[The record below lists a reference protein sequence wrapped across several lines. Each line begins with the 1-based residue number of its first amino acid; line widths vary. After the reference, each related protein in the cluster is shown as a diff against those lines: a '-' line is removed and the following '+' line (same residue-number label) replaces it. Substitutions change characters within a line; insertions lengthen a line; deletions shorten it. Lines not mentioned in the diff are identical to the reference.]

1 MRLSFMLET
10 CIILVAV
17 LAAGRLSQRL
27 GQPAVLGQL
36 LVGVLFGPA
45 LLGWLHPGPLI
56 SEVAEIGVVLL
67 MFIAGLETQ
76 FEEIRRNALAA
87 TLVAVLGVALPFAGG
102 WLTSSGWGFDS
113 PTAIFTG
120 VLLVATSVSISAQT
134 LKELGY
140 LQSRPGVTILAAAV
154 LDDVL
159 GIIVL
164 SVVLGSLG
172 ASGGGGHG
180 AEPLPLLLGKM
191 AGFFAVAI
199 LVGYKLLPVL
209 MRRVARLEGGL
220 PLLTVSI
227 SVALAFAWAAE
238 FTGLAGIIGS
248 YLVGLMLSLTELRE
262 KIMHEVE
269 HVAYAFFVPFF
280 FANVGLSATFAGMT
294 GSFLVFVII
303 LVLVAVVTKIVGCGA
318 GAVLARFPLRDAAGV
333 GVGMMARGE
342 VGLIVA
348 TIGLEAGLL
357 PPELYTAMVFVSLGT
372 TLLTPPLLKMVFK
385 SRPGEKERAR
395 PATE

>member
-1 MRLSFMLET
+1 MNFLLEA
-10 CIILVAV
+10 CVILIGV
-17 LAAGRLSQRL
+17 LAAGRVSQRL

-45 LLGWLHPGPLI
+45 LLGWLQPGPLI
-56 SEVAEIGVVLL
+56 SEIAEIGVVLL
-67 MFIAGLETQ
+67 MFIAGLETR
-76 FEEIRRNALAA
+76 FEDIQRNAFAA
-87 TLVAVLGVALPFAGG
+87 TLVAVLGVALPFVGG
-102 WLTSSGWGFDS
+102 WLITTLWGFD
-113 PTAIFTG
+113 PTTAIFTG

-159 GIIVL
+159 GIVVL

-172 ASGGGGHG
+172 AADGGHG
-180 AEPLPLLLGKM
+180 AAPLPLLLGRM

-199 LVGYKLLPVL
+199 LVGYWLLPLL
-209 MRRVARLEGGL
+209 MRPVARMEGSL
-220 PLLTVSI
+220 PLLTVAI

-238 FTGLAGIIGS
+238 FAGLAGIIGS
-248 YLVGLMLSLTELRE
+248 YLAGLMLSLTELRE

-269 HVAYAFFVPFF
+269 HIAYAFFVPFF

-294 GSFLVFVII
+294 GPFLFFVLL
-303 LVLVAVVTKIVGCGA
+303 LVLVAAVTKIAGCGV
-318 GAVLARFPLRDAAGV
+318 GALLARFPVRDATAV

-342 VGLIVA
+342 VGLIIA
-348 TIGLEAGLL
+348 TIGLDQGLL
-357 PPELYTAMVFVSLGT
+357 QAELYTAMVFVSLGT
-372 TLLTPPLLKMVFK
+372 TLLTPPLLKVAF
-385 SRPGEKERAR
+385 RGR
-395 PATE
+395 PAVAG

>member
-1 MRLSFMLET
+1 MNFLLEA
-10 CIILVAV
+10 CVILIGV
-17 LAAGRLSQRL
+17 LAAGRVSQRL

-45 LLGWLHPGPLI
+45 LLGWLQPGQLI
-56 SEVAEIGVVLL
+56 SEIAEIGVVLL
-67 MFIAGLETQ
+67 MFIAGLETR
-76 FEEIRRNALAA
+76 FEDIQRNAFAA
-87 TLVAVLGVALPFAGG
+87 TLVAVLGVALPFVGG
-102 WLTSSGWGFDS
+102 WLITTLWGFD
-113 PTAIFTG
+113 PTTAIFTG

-159 GIIVL
+159 GIVVL

-172 ASGGGGHG
+172 AADGGHG
-180 AEPLPLLLGKM
+180 AAPLPLLLGRM

-199 LVGYKLLPVL
+199 LVGYWLLPLL
-209 MRRVARLEGGL
+209 MRPVARMEGSL
-220 PLLTVSI
+220 PLLTVAI

-238 FTGLAGIIGS
+238 FAGLAGIIGS
-248 YLVGLMLSLTELRE
+248 YLAGLMLSLTELRE

-269 HVAYAFFVPFF
+269 HIAYAFFVPFF

-294 GSFLVFVII
+294 GPFLFFV
-303 LVLVAVVTKIVGCGA
+303 LLVVLVAAVTKIAGCGV
-318 GAVLARFPLRDAAGV
+318 GALLARFPVRDATAV

-342 VGLIVA
+342 VGLIIA
-348 TIGLEAGLL
+348 TIGLDQGLL
-357 PPELYTAMVFVSLGT
+357 QAELYTAMVFVSLGT
-372 TLLTPPLLKMVFK
+372 TLLTPPLLKAVF
-385 SRPGEKERAR
+385 RGR
-395 PATE
+395 PAVAG

>member
-1 MRLSFMLET
+1 MNFLLEA
-10 CIILVAV
+10 CVILIGV
-17 LAAGRLSQRL
+17 LAAGRVSQRL

-45 LLGWLHPGPLI
+45 LLGWLQPGQLI
-56 SEVAEIGVVLL
+56 SEIAEIGVVLL
-67 MFIAGLETQ
+67 MFIAGLETR
-76 FEEIRRNALAA
+76 FEDIQRNAFAA
-87 TLVAVLGVALPFAGG
+87 TLVAVLGVALPFVGG
-102 WLTSSGWGFDS
+102 WLITTLWGFD
-113 PTAIFTG
+113 PTTAIFTG

-159 GIIVL
+159 GIVVL

-172 ASGGGGHG
+172 AADGGHG
-180 AEPLPLLLGKM
+180 AAPLPLLLGRM

-199 LVGYKLLPVL
+199 LVGYWLLPLL
-209 MRRVARLEGGL
+209 MRPVARMEGSL
-220 PLLTVSI
+220 PLLTVAI

-238 FTGLAGIIGS
+238 FAGLAGIIGS
-248 YLVGLMLSLTELRE
+248 YLAGLMLSLTELRE

-269 HVAYAFFVPFF
+269 HIAYAFFVPFF

-294 GSFLVFVII
+294 GPFLFFVLL
-303 LVLVAVVTKIVGCGA
+303 LVLVAAVTKIAGCGV
-318 GAVLARFPLRDAAGV
+318 GALLARFPVRDATAV

-342 VGLIVA
+342 VGLIIA
-348 TIGLEAGLL
+348 TIGLDQGLL
-357 PPELYTAMVFVSLGT
+357 QAELYTAMVFVSLGT
-372 TLLTPPLLKMVFK
+372 TLLTPPLLKAVF
-385 SRPGEKERAR
+385 RGR
-395 PATE
+395 PAVAG

>member
-1 MRLSFMLET
+1 MVLSFLLET
-10 CIILVAV
+10 CLILVAV
-17 LAAGRLSQRL
+17 LAAGRLSRRL

-45 LLGWLHPGPLI
+45 LLGWLQPGPLI

-76 FEEIRRNALAA
+76 FEEIKRNVVAA
-87 TLVAVLGVALPFAGG
+87 TLVAVLGVALPFAAG
-102 WLTSSGWGFDS
+102 WLTADVWGFDS
-113 PTAIFTG
+113 PTAVFTG

-134 LKELGY
+134 LKELGH

-191 AGFFAVAI
+191 AGFFAAAI
-199 LVGYKLLPVL
+199 LVGYKLLPGI
-209 MRRVARLEGGL
+209 MQRVARMEGSL

-248 YLVGLMLSLTELRE
+248 YLIGLMLSLTDLRE

-269 HVAYAFFVPFF
+269 HIAYAFFVPFF
-280 FANVGLSATFAGMT
+280 FANVGLSATFAGLT
-294 GSFLVFVII
+294 GSFLLFVVV
-303 LVLVAVVTKIVGCGA
+303 LVLVAAATKIVGCGA
-318 GAVLARFPLRDAAGV
+318 GALLARFPLRDATGV

-357 PPELYTAMVFVSLGT
+357 PPELYTGMVFVSLGT
-372 TLLTPPLLKMVFK
+372 TLLTPPLLKLVFK
-385 SRPGEKERAR
+385 PQPGGQQQELPTAD
-395 PATE
+395 

>member
-1 MRLSFMLET
+1 MNFLLEA
-10 CIILVAV
+10 CVILIGV
-17 LAAGRLSQRL
+17 LAAGRVSQRL

-45 LLGWLHPGPLI
+45 LLGWLQPGPLI
-56 SEVAEIGVVLL
+56 SEIAEIGVVLL
-67 MFIAGLETQ
+67 MFIAGLETR
-76 FEEIRRNALAA
+76 FEDIQRNAFAA
-87 TLVAVLGVALPFAGG
+87 TLVAVLGVALPFVGG
-102 WLTSSGWGFDS
+102 WLITTLWGFD
-113 PTAIFTG
+113 PTTAIFTG

-159 GIIVL
+159 GIVVL

-172 ASGGGGHG
+172 AADGGHG
-180 AEPLPLLLGKM
+180 AAPLPLLLGRM

-199 LVGYKLLPVL
+199 LVGYWLLPLL
-209 MRRVARLEGGL
+209 MRPVARMEGSL
-220 PLLTVSI
+220 PLLTVAI

-238 FTGLAGIIGS
+238 FAGLAGIIGS
-248 YLVGLMLSLTELRE
+248 YLAGLMLSLTELRE

-269 HVAYAFFVPFF
+269 HIAYAFFVPFF

-294 GSFLVFVII
+294 GPFLFFV
-303 LVLVAVVTKIVGCGA
+303 LLVVLVAAVTKIAGCGV
-318 GAVLARFPLRDAAGV
+318 GALLARFPVRDATAV

-342 VGLIVA
+342 VGLIIA
-348 TIGLEAGLL
+348 TIGLDQGLL
-357 PPELYTAMVFVSLGT
+357 QAELYTAMVFVSLGT
-372 TLLTPPLLKMVFK
+372 TLLTPPLLKVAF
-385 SRPGEKERAR
+385 RGR
-395 PATE
+395 PAVAG

>member
-1 MRLSFMLET
+1 MNFLLEA
-10 CIILVAV
+10 CVILIGV
-17 LAAGRLSQRL
+17 LAAGRVSQRL

-45 LLGWLHPGPLI
+45 LLGWLQPGPLI
-56 SEVAEIGVVLL
+56 SEIAEIGVVLL
-67 MFIAGLETQ
+67 MFIAGLETR
-76 FEEIRRNALAA
+76 FEDIQRNAFAA
-87 TLVAVLGVALPFAGG
+87 TLVAVLGVALPFVGG
-102 WLTSSGWGFDS
+102 WLITTLWGFD
-113 PTAIFTG
+113 PTTAIFTG

-159 GIIVL
+159 GIVVL

-172 ASGGGGHG
+172 AADGGHG
-180 AEPLPLLLGKM
+180 AAPLPLLLGRM

-199 LVGYKLLPVL
+199 LVGYWLLPLL
-209 MRRVARLEGGL
+209 MRPVARMEGSL
-220 PLLTVSI
+220 PLLTVAI

-238 FTGLAGIIGS
+238 FAGLAGIIGS
-248 YLVGLMLSLTELRE
+248 YLAGLMLSLTELRE

-269 HVAYAFFVPFF
+269 HIAYAFFVPFF

-294 GSFLVFVII
+294 GPFLFFVLL
-303 LVLVAVVTKIVGCGA
+303 LVLVAAVTKIAGCGF
-318 GAVLARFPLRDAAGV
+318 GALLARFPVRDATAV

-342 VGLIVA
+342 VGLIIA
-348 TIGLEAGLL
+348 TIGLDQGLL
-357 PPELYTAMVFVSLGT
+357 QAELYTAMVFVSLGT
-372 TLLTPPLLKMVFK
+372 TLLTPPLLKAVF
-385 SRPGEKERAR
+385 RGR
-395 PATE
+395 PAVAG

>member
-1 MRLSFMLET
+1 MNFLLEA
-10 CIILVAV
+10 CVILIGV
-17 LAAGRLSQRL
+17 LAAGRVSQRL

-45 LLGWLHPGPLI
+45 LLGWLQPGQLI
-56 SEVAEIGVVLL
+56 SEIAEIGVVLL
-67 MFIAGLETQ
+67 MFIAGLETR
-76 FEEIRRNALAA
+76 FEDIQRNTFAA
-87 TLVAVLGVALPFAGG
+87 TLVAVLGVALPFVGG
-102 WLTSSGWGFDS
+102 WLITTLWGFD
-113 PTAIFTG
+113 PTTAIFTG

-159 GIIVL
+159 GIVVL

-172 ASGGGGHG
+172 AADGGHG
-180 AEPLPLLLGKM
+180 AAPLPLLLGRM

-199 LVGYKLLPVL
+199 LVGYWLLPLL
-209 MRRVARLEGGL
+209 MRPVARMEGSL
-220 PLLTVSI
+220 PLLTVAI

-238 FTGLAGIIGS
+238 FAGLAGIIGS
-248 YLVGLMLSLTELRE
+248 YLAGLMLSLTELRE

-269 HVAYAFFVPFF
+269 HIAYAFFVPFF

-294 GSFLVFVII
+294 GPFLFFV
-303 LVLVAVVTKIVGCGA
+303 LLVVLVAAVTKIAGCGV
-318 GAVLARFPLRDAAGV
+318 GALLARFPVRDATAV

-342 VGLIVA
+342 VGLIIA
-348 TIGLEAGLL
+348 TIGLDQGLL
-357 PPELYTAMVFVSLGT
+357 QAELYTAMVFVSLGT
-372 TLLTPPLLKMVFK
+372 TLLTPPLLKAVF
-385 SRPGEKERAR
+385 RGR
-395 PATE
+395 PAVAG

>member
-1 MRLSFMLET
+1 MNFLLEA
-10 CIILVAV
+10 CVILIGV
-17 LAAGRLSQRL
+17 LAAGRVSQRL

-45 LLGWLHPGPLI
+45 LLGWLQPGQLI
-56 SEVAEIGVVLL
+56 SEIAEIGVVLL
-67 MFIAGLETQ
+67 MFIAGLETR
-76 FEEIRRNALAA
+76 FEDIQRNAFAA
-87 TLVAVLGVALPFAGG
+87 TLVAVLGVALPFVGG
-102 WLTSSGWGFDS
+102 WLITTLWGFD
-113 PTAIFTG
+113 PTTAIFTG

-159 GIIVL
+159 GIVVL

-172 ASGGGGHG
+172 AADGGHG
-180 AEPLPLLLGKM
+180 AAPLPLLLGRM

-199 LVGYKLLPVL
+199 LVGYWLLPLL
-209 MRRVARLEGGL
+209 MRPVARMEGSL
-220 PLLTVSI
+220 PLLTVAI

-238 FTGLAGIIGS
+238 FAGLAGIIGS
-248 YLVGLMLSLTELRE
+248 YLAGLMLSLTELRE

-269 HVAYAFFVPFF
+269 HIAYAFFVPFF

-294 GSFLVFVII
+294 GPFLFFV
-303 LVLVAVVTKIVGCGA
+303 LLVVLVAAVTKIAGCGV
-318 GAVLARFPLRDAAGV
+318 GALLARFPVRDATAV

-342 VGLIVA
+342 VGLIIA
-348 TIGLEAGLL
+348 TIGLDQGLL
-357 PPELYTAMVFVSLGT
+357 QAELYTAMVFVSLGT
-372 TLLTPPLLKMVFK
+372 TLLTPPLLKVAF
-385 SRPGEKERAR
+385 RGR
-395 PATE
+395 PAVAG

>member
-1 MRLSFMLET
+1 MNFLLEA
-10 CIILVAV
+10 CVILIGV
-17 LAAGRLSQRL
+17 LAAGRVSQRL

-45 LLGWLHPGPLI
+45 LLGWLQPGPLI
-56 SEVAEIGVVLL
+56 SEIAEIGVVLL
-67 MFIAGLETQ
+67 MFIAGLETR
-76 FEEIRRNALAA
+76 FEDIQRNAFAA
-87 TLVAVLGVALPFAGG
+87 TLVAVLGVALPFVGG
-102 WLTSSGWGFDS
+102 WLITTLWGFD
-113 PTAIFTG
+113 PTTAIFTG

-159 GIIVL
+159 GIVVL

-172 ASGGGGHG
+172 AADGGHG
-180 AEPLPLLLGKM
+180 AAPLPLLLGRM

-199 LVGYKLLPVL
+199 LVGYWLLPLL
-209 MRRVARLEGGL
+209 MRPVARMEGSL
-220 PLLTVSI
+220 PLLTVAI

-238 FTGLAGIIGS
+238 FAGLAGIIGS
-248 YLVGLMLSLTELRE
+248 YLAGLMLSLTELRE

-269 HVAYAFFVPFF
+269 HIAYAFFVPFF

-294 GSFLVFVII
+294 GPFLFFV
-303 LVLVAVVTKIVGCGA
+303 LLVVLVAAVTKIAGCGV
-318 GAVLARFPLRDAAGV
+318 GALLARFPVRDATAV

-342 VGLIVA
+342 VGLIIA
-348 TIGLEAGLL
+348 TIGLDQGLL
-357 PPELYTAMVFVSLGT
+357 QAELYTAMVFVSLGT
-372 TLLTPPLLKMVFK
+372 TLLTPPLLKAVF
-385 SRPGEKERAR
+385 RGR
-395 PATE
+395 PAVAG

>member
-1 MRLSFMLET
+1 MNFLLEA
-10 CIILVAV
+10 CVILIGV
-17 LAAGRLSQRL
+17 LAAGRVSQRL

-45 LLGWLHPGPLI
+45 LLGWLQPGPLI
-56 SEVAEIGVVLL
+56 SEIAEIGVVLL
-67 MFIAGLETQ
+67 MFIAGLETR
-76 FEEIRRNALAA
+76 FEDIQRNAFAA
-87 TLVAVLGVALPFAGG
+87 TLVAVLGVALPFVGG
-102 WLTSSGWGFDS
+102 WLITTLWGFD
-113 PTAIFTG
+113 PTTAIFTG

-159 GIIVL
+159 GIVVL

-172 ASGGGGHG
+172 AADGGHG
-180 AEPLPLLLGKM
+180 AAPLPLLLGRM

-199 LVGYKLLPVL
+199 LVGYWLLPLL
-209 MRRVARLEGGL
+209 MRPVARMEGSL
-220 PLLTVSI
+220 PLLTVAI

-238 FTGLAGIIGS
+238 FAGLAGIIGS
-248 YLVGLMLSLTELRE
+248 YLAGLMLSLTELRE

-269 HVAYAFFVPFF
+269 HIAYAFFVPFF

-294 GSFLVFVII
+294 GPFLFFVLL
-303 LVLVAVVTKIVGCGA
+303 LVLVAAVTKIAGCGV
-318 GAVLARFPLRDAAGV
+318 GALLARFPVRDATAV

-342 VGLIVA
+342 VGLIIA
-348 TIGLEAGLL
+348 TIGLDQGLL
-357 PPELYTAMVFVSLGT
+357 QAELYTAMVFVSLGT
-372 TLLTPPLLKMVFK
+372 TLLTPPLLKAVF
-385 SRPGEKERAR
+385 RGR
-395 PATE
+395 PAVAG